1 MGATSEQSLKIAAM
15 IWASGVMQLWV
26 TSGSRGAFPILPLF
40 PRQQT
45 SLSPGWHVSLVPL
58 ADLNASCY

>member
-26 TSGSRGAFPILPLF
+26 ISG
-40 PRQQT
+40 
-45 SLSPGWHVSLVPL
+45 H
-58 ADLNASCY
+58 